1 MGARRGRQRTAI
13 RGHESLVWWSSDS
26 VYLLQGPVTSSLLGV
41 VVVYIKTKVLRP
53 RAWCSMYP
61 RGGRV
66 GSAALATHHRTSG
79 SAGTA
84 PRQRCRRS
92 AAGWLLR
99 PEAAEPHFS
108 QPPPTD
114 LRRRRPLLRHVPSG
128 AAPPLAV
135 RRRRRPLSRRRGDRR
150 ASVWRSEVRA
160 EVSGAM
166 SQDCSKVSDT
176 RGLHKE
182 PASASYNPNGTFQA
196 WAASFTIW

>member
-41 VVVYIKTKVLRP
+41 VVVLNYYVLELGVL
-53 RAWCSMYP
+53 C
-61 RGGRV
+61 
-66 GSAALATHHRTSG
+66 TH
-79 SAGTA
+79 A
-84 PRQRCRRS
+84 
-92 AAGWLLR
+92 AAGWVPRLWLHTTGHLGR
-99 PEAAEPHFS
+99 RGPRLGSDVVDPRQGGYFGRRRRSHFS